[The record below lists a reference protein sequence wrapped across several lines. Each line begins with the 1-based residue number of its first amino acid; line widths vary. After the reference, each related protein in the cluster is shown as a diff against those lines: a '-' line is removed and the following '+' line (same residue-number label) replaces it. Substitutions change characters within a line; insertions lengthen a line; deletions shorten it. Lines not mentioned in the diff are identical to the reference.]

1 MTAKPTI
8 DSTPGKVIPLR
19 GMRAMIADNMR
30 RSLDQAA
37 QLTHHAECN
46 ASELFAT
53 KQRLAEQGIK
63 VSIEDLIAQA
73 VVATL
78 ADHPNLNGR
87 VEDKEI
93 RLYDAV
99 HLSYAMALP
108 GNLLAAPTLFHAEGM
123 SLPERSAARRELAAR
138 ARKGALTVPE
148 MTGGTFTLS
157 NLGLSRVQFFTP
169 IVNLPQIAILG
180 IGETRQR
187 PWVQADGT
195 LGIAQVMGLSLSFDH
210 RAVDGAP
217 AASFLTDL
225 CNLIERG

>member
-1 MTAKPTI
+1 MTAKPTLQS
-8 DSTPGKVIPLR
+8 DPGRVIPLR
-19 GMRAMIADNMR
+19 GMRGMIADNMR

-46 ASELFAT
+46 ASALLAT
-53 KQRLAEQGIK
+53 KKRLAEQGIK
-63 VSIEDLIAQA
+63 VSVEDLVAEA
-73 VVATL
+73 VVTTL
-78 ADHPNLNGR
+78 AKHPHLNGR

-93 RLYDAV
+93 RLHEPV
-99 HLSYAMALP
+99 HLSFAMALP
-108 GNLLAAPTLFHAEGM
+108 GNLLAAPTLFNAQQL
-123 SLPERSAARRELAAR
+123 SLADRSSARRELAAR
-138 ARKGALTVPE
+138 ARTGKLTVPE

-169 IVNLPQIAILG
+169 IINLPQIAILG

-187 PWVQADGT
+187 PWVQPDGS
-195 LGIAQVMGLSLSFDH
+195 LRVCPLMGLSLSFDH

-217 AASFLTDL
+217 AAAFLTDL